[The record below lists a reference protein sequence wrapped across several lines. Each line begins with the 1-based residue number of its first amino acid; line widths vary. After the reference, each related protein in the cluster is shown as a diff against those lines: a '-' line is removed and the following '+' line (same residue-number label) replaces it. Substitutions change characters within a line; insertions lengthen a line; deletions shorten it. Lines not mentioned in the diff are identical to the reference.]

1 MTVRVPAK
9 VNLQLAVG
17 PVRADGYH
25 DVATVYHAVSLF
37 DEVTVTP
44 AERDSVAITGEGADS
59 VPTDGGNLAAR
70 AAGALAQAVGPSSR
84 DALGLAIQIIKRIPV
99 AAGLAGGSADA
110 AAALLAC
117 NELWGTGLSQQEL
130 SELASGI
137 GSDVAFGLLGGTA
150 IGIGRGEQVTP
161 VLTSGTFNWV
171 LAFADGGLSTAD
183 VYAACDRM
191 RASKESRSAKGR
203 KVGTA
208 SVPDPVLDNALIAAL
223 RSGDPA
229 KVGPLLSN
237 DLQPAALSLRP
248 GLRRALAAGRELGAL
263 GTLVSGS
270 GPTCAFLA
278 KNRRHARDL
287 AAALAGAGVCRTVAQ
302 VTGPRARRDHR
313 GHPDGAGVNL
323 VNLEKVVKGYGQRL
337 LLNGVSAG
345 VAAGERVGVVGR
357 NGAGKSTLL
366 ALLAGV
372 ERPDSGRVTRARDLR
387 IGHLAQQDRL
397 AGTVGDLVTGGRPE
411 HLWAGDPRT
420 RSAVAALLPGIDFAA
435 QAERLSGGESRRVAL
450 AALLLGD
457 YDLLLLDE
465 PTNHLDVEAVD
476 WLARFLAGLGKALVV
491 VTHDRWFLDA
501 VCQQTWEIADGQL
514 HAYDGGYAAYVL
526 ARAERVRIADATQR
540 RQRNLLRKELAWL
553 RRGPPARTSK
563 PRFRIDAANALIADE
578 PAPRNGVEL
587 VRLATARLGKTV
599 IDAEDLTVR
608 AGERVL
614 LDDVTWQLGPGERVG
629 LVGPNGSGKTTFLR
643 VLAGDMVEFGLDVR
657 GQVSRGKTVRLG
669 YLAQDDAGLDLRLSA
684 REVVT
689 EVRGNLLASE
699 GAGSAGQLLE
709 MLELRGDTQFTPAG
723 ELSGGERRR
732 VQVLRLLVD
741 EPNVM
746 LLDEPT
752 NDLDVETLTELED
765 LLDGW
770 PGSLV
775 VVSHDRYFLERVT
788 DHVIALLGDE
798 KLSYLGGGIEEYLA
812 RRAAQEEAAAEPGPG
827 ARAGSGLGAAGAQR
841 AAKKEMQR
849 LERQIDR
856 LAAREEELTAELAA
870 SASDYEKLIELG
882 AQLRAIQEEK
892 ASLEER
898 WLVVAETSAG

>member
-1 MTVRVPAK
+1 M
-9 VNLQLAVG
+9 
-17 PVRADGYH
+17 
-25 DVATVYHAVSLF
+25 YHAVSLF
-37 DEVTVTP
+37 DEVTVAP
-44 AERDSVAITGEGADS
+44 AERDSVAVTGEGADS

-70 AAGALAQAVGPSSR
+70 AAGALLRAVGPGSR
-84 DALGLAIQIIKRIPV
+84 DAPGLAIRITKRIPV

-110 AAALLAC
+110 AAALVAC
-117 NELWGTGLSQQEL
+117 NELWRTGLSQQEL
-130 SELASGI
+130 CELASGI

-161 VLTSGTFNWV
+161 ALTSGTFHWV

-191 RASKESRSAKGR
+191 RASRESRQAKER

-208 SVPDPVLDNALIAAL
+208 SVPDPVLDNALMAAL

-229 KVGPLLSN
+229 ESR
-237 DLQPAALSLRP
+237 PAAVQRP
-248 GLRRALAAGRELGAL
+248 AAGR
-263 GTLVSGS
+263 
-270 GPTCAFLA
+270 
-278 KNRRHARDL
+278 DL
-287 AAALAGAGVCRTVAQ
+287 APPGTAAGAGGRPRTRRARRHGLGLRADLRLSCQ
-302 VTGPRARRDHR
+302 EPPPRAGLGRRAGRGWCLPDRRPGHRTRARRDHR

-323 VNLEKVVKGYGQRL
+323 VNLEKVVKGYGQRVL
-337 LLNGVSAG
+337 LDGVSAG

-357 NGAGKSTLL
+357 NGVGKSTLL

-372 ERPDSGRVTRARDLR
+372 EQPDSGRVTRARDLR

-411 HLWAGDPRT
+411 HVWAGDPRT

-457 YDLLLLDE
+457 HDLLLLDE
-465 PTNHLDVEAVD
+465 PTNHLDVEAVN

-501 VCQQTWEIADGQL
+501 VCERTWEIADGQL

-526 ARAERVRIADATQR
+526 ARAERARIADAAQR
-540 RQRNLLRKELAWL
+540 RRRNLLRKELAWL

-563 PRFRIDAANALIADE
+563 PRFRIEAANALIADE
-578 PAPRNGVEL
+578 PAARNGVEL

-599 IDAEDLTVR
+599 IDAEDLTIQ
-608 AGERVL
+608 AGKRTL

-643 VLAGDMVEFGLDVR
+643 VLAGEDIGVGRQPGSADRQQKRRSASRAADDGRVGAELDVHGR
-657 GQVSRGKTVRLG
+657 VLRGKTVRLG

-684 REVVT
+684 REVVA

-709 MLELRGDTQFTPAG
+709 MLGLRGDTQFTAAG

-752 NDLDVETLTELED
+752 NDLDVETLTEVED

-788 DHVIALLGDE
+788 DHVIALLGDG
-798 KLSYLGGGIEEYLA
+798 KLSYLGGGLEEYLA
-812 RRAAQEEAAAEPGPG
+812 RRAAQEEAESAPGSG
-827 ARAGSGLGAAGAQR
+827 AREGSGLGAAGAQR

-856 LAAREEELTAELAA
+856 LAAREEELTVELAA

>member
-1 MTVRVPAK
+1 
-9 VNLQLAVG
+9 VNLA
-17 PVRADGYH
+17 
-25 DVATVYHAVSLF
+25 
-37 DEVTVTP
+37 
-44 AERDSVAITGEGADS
+44 
-59 VPTDGGNLAAR
+59 
-70 AAGALAQAVGPSSR
+70 
-84 DALGLAIQIIKRIPV
+84 
-99 AAGLAGGSADA
+99 
-110 AAALLAC
+110 
-117 NELWGTGLSQQEL
+117 
-130 SELASGI
+130 
-137 GSDVAFGLLGGTA
+137 
-150 IGIGRGEQVTP
+150 
-161 VLTSGTFNWV
+161 
-171 LAFADGGLSTAD
+171 
-183 VYAACDRM
+183 
-191 RASKESRSAKGR
+191 
-203 KVGTA
+203 
-208 SVPDPVLDNALIAAL
+208 
-223 RSGDPA
+223 
-229 KVGPLLSN
+229 
-237 DLQPAALSLRP
+237 
-248 GLRRALAAGRELGAL
+248 
-263 GTLVSGS
+263 
-270 GPTCAFLA
+270 
-278 KNRRHARDL
+278 
-287 AAALAGAGVCRTVAQ
+287 
-302 VTGPRARRDHR
+302 
-313 GHPDGAGVNL
+313 
-323 VNLEKVVKGYGQRL
+323 NLEKVVKGYGQRL

-357 NGAGKSTLL
+357 NGVGKSTLL

-372 ERPDSGRVTRARDLR
+372 EQPDSGRVTHARDLR

-397 AGTVGDLVTGGRPE
+397 AGTVGDLVTAGRPE
-411 HLWAGDPRT
+411 HVWAGDPRT
-420 RSAVAALLPGIDFAA
+420 RSAVAALLPGIDFTA

-457 YDLLLLDE
+457 HDLLLLDE

-501 VCQQTWEIADGQL
+501 VCDRTWELADGQL
-514 HAYDGGYAAYVL
+514 RAYDGGYAAYVL
-526 ARAERVRIADATQR
+526 TKAERVRIADAAQR
-540 RQRNLLRKELAWL
+540 RRRNLLRKELAWL

-563 PRFRIDAANALIADE
+563 PRFRIEAANTLIADE

-608 AGERVL
+608 AGERTL
-614 LDDVTWQLGPGERVG
+614 LDHVTWQLGPGERVG

-643 VLAGDMVEFGLDVR
+643 VLAGENIGVGGLDVH
-657 GQVSRGKTVRLG
+657 GLVTRGKTVRLG
-669 YLAQDDAGLDLRLSA
+669 YLAQDDAGLDLGLSA

-709 MLELRGDTQFTPAG
+709 MLGLRGDTQFTPAG

-752 NDLDVETLTELED
+752 NDLDVETLTEVED

-788 DHVIALLGDE
+788 DHVIALLEDG

-812 RRAAQEEAAAEPGPG
+812 RRAAQEEAASAAGPG
-827 ARAGSGLGAAGAQR
+827 ARVGSGLGAAGAQR
-841 AAKKEMQR
+841 AAKKELQR

-856 LAAREEELTAELAA
+856 LSAREEELTAELAA
-870 SASDYEKLIELG
+870 NASDYEKLIELG

-892 ASLEER
+892 TSLEER

>member
-1 MTVRVPAK
+1 
-9 VNLQLAVG
+9 
-17 PVRADGYH
+17 
-25 DVATVYHAVSLF
+25 
-37 DEVTVTP
+37 
-44 AERDSVAITGEGADS
+44 
-59 VPTDGGNLAAR
+59 
-70 AAGALAQAVGPSSR
+70 
-84 DALGLAIQIIKRIPV
+84 
-99 AAGLAGGSADA
+99 
-110 AAALLAC
+110 
-117 NELWGTGLSQQEL
+117 
-130 SELASGI
+130 
-137 GSDVAFGLLGGTA
+137 
-150 IGIGRGEQVTP
+150 
-161 VLTSGTFNWV
+161 
-171 LAFADGGLSTAD
+171 
-183 VYAACDRM
+183 
-191 RASKESRSAKGR
+191 
-203 KVGTA
+203 
-208 SVPDPVLDNALIAAL
+208 
-223 RSGDPA
+223 
-229 KVGPLLSN
+229 
-237 DLQPAALSLRP
+237 
-248 GLRRALAAGRELGAL
+248 
-263 GTLVSGS
+263 
-270 GPTCAFLA
+270 
-278 KNRRHARDL
+278 
-287 AAALAGAGVCRTVAQ
+287 
-302 VTGPRARRDHR
+302 
-313 GHPDGAGVNL
+313 VNL
-323 VNLEKVVKGYGQRL
+323 VNLEKVVKAYGQRL
-337 LLNGVSAG
+337 LLDGVSAG

-366 ALLAGV
+366 ALLAGTAL
-372 ERPDSGRVTRARDLR
+372 PDSGRVTRARDLR

-397 AGTVGDLVTGGRPE
+397 VGTVGDLVTGGRPE
-411 HLWAGDPRT
+411 HVWAGDPRT
-420 RSAVAALLPGIDFAA
+420 RSAVAALLPGIDFGA

-457 YDLLLLDE
+457 HDLLLLDE

-501 VCQQTWEIADGQL
+501 VCERTWELADGQL

-526 ARAERVRIADATQR
+526 AKAERARVADAVQGR
-540 RQRNLLRKELAWL
+540 RRNLLRKELAWL

-563 PRFRIDAANALIADE
+563 PRFRIEAANALIAGE

-599 IDAEDLTVR
+599 IDAEDLTVQ

-629 LVGPNGSGKTTFLR
+629 LAGPNGSGKTTLLR
-643 VLAGDMVEFGLDVR
+643 VLAGEDVGVDRQPGPAASAAETPSRPGRAAEMGPGLAVQ
-657 GQVSRGKTVRLG
+657 GQVVRGKTVRLG

-709 MLELRGDTQFTPAG
+709 MLGLRGDVQFTAAG

-732 VQVLRLLVD
+732 VQVLRLLVG

-752 NDLDVETLTELED
+752 NDLDVETLTEVED

-788 DHVIALLGDE
+788 DHVIALLGDG

-812 RRAAQEEAAAEPGPG
+812 RRAAQEEAASGSGPGERAGAGPG
-827 ARAGSGLGAAGAQR
+827 AAGVQR
-841 AAKKEMQR
+841 AAKKELQR

-856 LAAREEELTAELAA
+856 LSAREGELTAELAA

-882 AQLRAIQEEK
+882 AQLRAVQEEK

>member
-1 MTVRVPAK
+1 
-9 VNLQLAVG
+9 
-17 PVRADGYH
+17 
-25 DVATVYHAVSLF
+25 
-37 DEVTVTP
+37 
-44 AERDSVAITGEGADS
+44 
-59 VPTDGGNLAAR
+59 
-70 AAGALAQAVGPSSR
+70 
-84 DALGLAIQIIKRIPV
+84 
-99 AAGLAGGSADA
+99 
-110 AAALLAC
+110 
-117 NELWGTGLSQQEL
+117 
-130 SELASGI
+130 
-137 GSDVAFGLLGGTA
+137 
-150 IGIGRGEQVTP
+150 
-161 VLTSGTFNWV
+161 
-171 LAFADGGLSTAD
+171 
-183 VYAACDRM
+183 
-191 RASKESRSAKGR
+191 
-203 KVGTA
+203 
-208 SVPDPVLDNALIAAL
+208 
-223 RSGDPA
+223 
-229 KVGPLLSN
+229 
-237 DLQPAALSLRP
+237 
-248 GLRRALAAGRELGAL
+248 
-263 GTLVSGS
+263 
-270 GPTCAFLA
+270 
-278 KNRRHARDL
+278 
-287 AAALAGAGVCRTVAQ
+287 
-302 VTGPRARRDHR
+302 
-313 GHPDGAGVNL
+313 VNL

-345 VAAGERVGVVGR
+345 VAVGERIGVVGR
-357 NGAGKSTLL
+357 NGVGKSTLL
-366 ALLAGV
+366 ALLART
-372 ERPDSGRVTRARDLR
+372 EQPDSGRVTHARDLR

-397 AGTVGDLVTGGRPE
+397 VGTVGDLVTGGRPE
-411 HLWAGDPRT
+411 HVWAGDPRT

-435 QAERLSGGESRRVAL
+435 KAERLSGGESRRVAL

-457 YDLLLLDE
+457 HDLLLLDE

-501 VCQQTWEIADGQL
+501 VCQQTWEIAAGQL

-540 RQRNLLRKELAWL
+540 RRRNLLRKELAWL

-608 AGERVL
+608 AGERTL
-614 LDDVTWQLGPGERVG
+614 LDHVTWQLGPGERVG

-643 VLAGDMVEFGLDVR
+643 VLAGDMVEFGLEVR
-657 GQVSRGKTVRLG
+657 GRVSRGKTVRLG

-788 DHVIALLGDE
+788 DHVIALLGNG

-812 RRAAQEEAAAEPGPG
+812 RRAAQEEATAEPGPG
-827 ARAGSGLGAAGAQR
+827 ARAGSGPGAAGAQR

>member
-1 MTVRVPAK
+1 
-9 VNLQLAVG
+9 
-17 PVRADGYH
+17 
-25 DVATVYHAVSLF
+25 
-37 DEVTVTP
+37 
-44 AERDSVAITGEGADS
+44 
-59 VPTDGGNLAAR
+59 
-70 AAGALAQAVGPSSR
+70 
-84 DALGLAIQIIKRIPV
+84 
-99 AAGLAGGSADA
+99 
-110 AAALLAC
+110 
-117 NELWGTGLSQQEL
+117 
-130 SELASGI
+130 
-137 GSDVAFGLLGGTA
+137 
-150 IGIGRGEQVTP
+150 
-161 VLTSGTFNWV
+161 
-171 LAFADGGLSTAD
+171 
-183 VYAACDRM
+183 
-191 RASKESRSAKGR
+191 
-203 KVGTA
+203 
-208 SVPDPVLDNALIAAL
+208 
-223 RSGDPA
+223 
-229 KVGPLLSN
+229 
-237 DLQPAALSLRP
+237 
-248 GLRRALAAGRELGAL
+248 
-263 GTLVSGS
+263 
-270 GPTCAFLA
+270 
-278 KNRRHARDL
+278 
-287 AAALAGAGVCRTVAQ
+287 
-302 VTGPRARRDHR
+302 
-313 GHPDGAGVNL
+313 VNL

-411 HLWAGDPRT
+411 HLWAGDPST

-526 ARAERVRIADATQR
+526 ARAERIRIADATQR

-882 AQLRAIQEEK
+882 AQLRAIQEER

>member
-1 MTVRVPAK
+1 
-9 VNLQLAVG
+9 
-17 PVRADGYH
+17 
-25 DVATVYHAVSLF
+25 
-37 DEVTVTP
+37 
-44 AERDSVAITGEGADS
+44 
-59 VPTDGGNLAAR
+59 
-70 AAGALAQAVGPSSR
+70 
-84 DALGLAIQIIKRIPV
+84 
-99 AAGLAGGSADA
+99 
-110 AAALLAC
+110 
-117 NELWGTGLSQQEL
+117 
-130 SELASGI
+130 
-137 GSDVAFGLLGGTA
+137 
-150 IGIGRGEQVTP
+150 
-161 VLTSGTFNWV
+161 
-171 LAFADGGLSTAD
+171 
-183 VYAACDRM
+183 
-191 RASKESRSAKGR
+191 
-203 KVGTA
+203 
-208 SVPDPVLDNALIAAL
+208 
-223 RSGDPA
+223 
-229 KVGPLLSN
+229 
-237 DLQPAALSLRP
+237 
-248 GLRRALAAGRELGAL
+248 
-263 GTLVSGS
+263 
-270 GPTCAFLA
+270 
-278 KNRRHARDL
+278 
-287 AAALAGAGVCRTVAQ
+287 
-302 VTGPRARRDHR
+302 
-313 GHPDGAGVNL
+313 VNL
-323 VNLEKVVKGYGQRL
+323 VNLEKAVKGYGQGL
-337 LLNGVSAG
+337 LLDGVSAG
-345 VAAGERVGVVGR
+345 VAAGERIGVVGR
-357 NGAGKSTLL
+357 HGAGKSTLL
-366 ALLAGV
+366 ALMAGT
-372 ERPDSGRVTRARDLR
+372 EPPDSGRVTRARDLR
-387 IGHLAQQDRL
+387 IGHLSQQDRL

-411 HLWAGDPRT
+411 HVWAGDPRT

-435 QAERLSGGESRRVAL
+435 QAQRLSGGESRRVAL

-457 YDLLLLDE
+457 HDLLLLDE

-501 VCQQTWEIADGQL
+501 VCERTWEIADGQL

-526 ARAERVRIADATQR
+526 AKAERARIADAAQR
-540 RQRNLLRKELAWL
+540 RRRNLLRKELAWL

-563 PRFRIDAANALIADE
+563 PRFRIEEANALIADE

-587 VRLATARLGKTV
+587 VRLATARLGKT
-599 IDAEDLTVR
+599 ILDAEDLTVR
-608 AGERVL
+608 AEERVL

-629 LVGPNGSGKTTFLR
+629 LVGPNGSGKTTLLK
-643 VLAGDMVEFGLDVR
+643 VLAGDVAGRQPDLTDSAAETPNPSSPAADQVGLGISGRVT
-657 GQVSRGKTVRLG
+657 RGKTVRLG
-669 YLAQDDAGLDLRLSA
+669 YLAQDDAGFDLRLSA
-684 REVVT
+684 REVVA

-709 MLELRGDTQFTPAG
+709 MLGLRGDVQFTPAG

-788 DHVIALLGDE
+788 DHVVALLGDG

-812 RRAAQEEAAAEPGPG
+812 RRAAQEEAGSAPGP
-827 ARAGSGLGAAGAQR
+827 ASRQESGLGAAGIQR

-856 LAAREEELTAELAA
+856 LAAREEKLTAELAA
-870 SASDYEKLIELG
+870 QASDYEKLIELG

>member
-1 MTVRVPAK
+1 M
-9 VNLQLAVG
+9 
-17 PVRADGYH
+17 
-25 DVATVYHAVSLF
+25 
-37 DEVTVTP
+37 
-44 AERDSVAITGEGADS
+44 
-59 VPTDGGNLAAR
+59 
-70 AAGALAQAVGPSSR
+70 
-84 DALGLAIQIIKRIPV
+84 
-99 AAGLAGGSADA
+99 
-110 AAALLAC
+110 
-117 NELWGTGLSQQEL
+117 
-130 SELASGI
+130 
-137 GSDVAFGLLGGTA
+137 
-150 IGIGRGEQVTP
+150 
-161 VLTSGTFNWV
+161 
-171 LAFADGGLSTAD
+171 
-183 VYAACDRM
+183 
-191 RASKESRSAKGR
+191 
-203 KVGTA
+203 
-208 SVPDPVLDNALIAAL
+208 
-223 RSGDPA
+223 
-229 KVGPLLSN
+229 
-237 DLQPAALSLRP
+237 
-248 GLRRALAAGRELGAL
+248 
-263 GTLVSGS
+263 
-270 GPTCAFLA
+270 
-278 KNRRHARDL
+278 
-287 AAALAGAGVCRTVAQ
+287 
-302 VTGPRARRDHR
+302 
-313 GHPDGAGVNL
+313 NL
-323 VNLEKVVKGYGQRL
+323 VNLEKVVKGYGQRVL
-337 LLNGVSAG
+337 LDGVSAG

-357 NGAGKSTLL
+357 NGVGKSTLL

-397 AGTVGDLVTGGRPE
+397 TGTVGDLVTGGRPA
-411 HLWAGDPRT
+411 HVWAGDPRT

-457 YDLLLLDE
+457 HDLLLLDE

-501 VCQQTWEIADGQL
+501 VCERTWEIADGQL

-526 ARAERVRIADATQR
+526 ARAERARISDATER
-540 RQRNLLRKELAWL
+540 RRRNLLRKELGWL

-563 PRFRIDAANALIADE
+563 PRFRIEAANALIADE
-578 PAPRNGVEL
+578 PAARNGVEL

-599 IDAEDLTVR
+599 IDAEDLTIQ
-608 AGERVL
+608 AGKRTL
-614 LDDVTWQLGPGERVG
+614 LGDVTWQLGPGERVG
-629 LVGPNGSGKTTFLR
+629 LVGPNGSGKSTFLR
-643 VLAGDMVEFGLDVR
+643 VLAGEDIGVDRQPGSAGSAAETPIRPNRAADDGLGSPKQEVDVHGR
-657 GQVSRGKTVRLG
+657 VLLGKTVRLG
-669 YLAQDDAGLDLRLSA
+669 YLAQDDAGLDLGLSA
-684 REVVT
+684 REVVA

-709 MLELRGDTQFTPAG
+709 MLGLRGDTQFTPAG

-752 NDLDVETLTELED
+752 NDLDVETLTEVED

-788 DHVIALLGDE
+788 DHVIVLLGDG
-798 KLSYLGGGIEEYLA
+798 KLSYLGGGLEEYLA
-812 RRAAQEEAAAEPGPG
+812 RRAAQEEAES
-827 ARAGSGLGAAGAQR
+827 ARSSPAREGSGLRAAGAQR

-856 LAAREEELTAELAA
+856 LAAREEELTVELAA
-870 SASDYEKLIELG
+870 SASDYEKLIVLG

>member
-1 MTVRVPAK
+1 
-9 VNLQLAVG
+9 
-17 PVRADGYH
+17 
-25 DVATVYHAVSLF
+25 
-37 DEVTVTP
+37 
-44 AERDSVAITGEGADS
+44 
-59 VPTDGGNLAAR
+59 
-70 AAGALAQAVGPSSR
+70 
-84 DALGLAIQIIKRIPV
+84 
-99 AAGLAGGSADA
+99 
-110 AAALLAC
+110 
-117 NELWGTGLSQQEL
+117 
-130 SELASGI
+130 
-137 GSDVAFGLLGGTA
+137 
-150 IGIGRGEQVTP
+150 
-161 VLTSGTFNWV
+161 
-171 LAFADGGLSTAD
+171 
-183 VYAACDRM
+183 
-191 RASKESRSAKGR
+191 
-203 KVGTA
+203 
-208 SVPDPVLDNALIAAL
+208 
-223 RSGDPA
+223 
-229 KVGPLLSN
+229 
-237 DLQPAALSLRP
+237 
-248 GLRRALAAGRELGAL
+248 
-263 GTLVSGS
+263 
-270 GPTCAFLA
+270 
-278 KNRRHARDL
+278 
-287 AAALAGAGVCRTVAQ
+287 
-302 VTGPRARRDHR
+302 
-313 GHPDGAGVNL
+313 VNL

-337 LLNGVSAG
+337 LLDGVSAG

-372 ERPDSGRVTRARDLR
+372 EQPDSGRVTRARDLR

-397 AGTVGDLVTGGRPE
+397 TGTVGDLVTGGRPE
-411 HLWAGDPRT
+411 HVWAGDPRT

-435 QAERLSGGESRRVAL
+435 EAERLSGGESRRVAL

-457 YDLLLLDE
+457 HDLLLLDE

-501 VCQQTWEIADGQL
+501 VCERTWEIADGHL

-526 ARAERVRIADATQR
+526 ARAERARIADAAQR
-540 RQRNLLRKELAWL
+540 RRRNLLRKELAWL

-563 PRFRIDAANALIADE
+563 PQFRIEAANALIADE
-578 PAPRNGVEL
+578 PAPRNEVEL

-599 IDAEDLTVR
+599 IDAEDLTIQ
-608 AGERVL
+608 AGKRSL

-643 VLAGDMVEFGLDVR
+643 VLAGDVAVFGLDVR
-657 GQVSRGKTVRLG
+657 GRVSRGKTVRLG
-669 YLAQDDAGLDLRLSA
+669 YLAQDDSGLNLRLSA
-684 REVVT
+684 REVVA

-709 MLELRGDTQFTPAG
+709 MLGLRGDVQFTPAG

-752 NDLDVETLTELED
+752 NDLDVETLTEVED

-788 DHVIALLGDE
+788 DHVIAFLGDG
-798 KLSYLGGGIEEYLA
+798 KLSYLGGGIEDYLA
-812 RRAAQEEAAAEPGPG
+812 RRAAQEEATSAPSSG
-827 ARAGSGLGAAGAQR
+827 AREGPGLGAAGAQR

-856 LAAREEELTAELAA
+856 LTAREEELTAELAA

>member
-1 MTVRVPAK
+1 M
-9 VNLQLAVG
+9 NL
-17 PVRADGYH
+17 
-25 DVATVYHAVSLF
+25 
-37 DEVTVTP
+37 
-44 AERDSVAITGEGADS
+44 I
-59 VPTDGGNLAAR
+59 
-70 AAGALAQAVGPSSR
+70 
-84 DALGLAIQIIKRIPV
+84 
-99 AAGLAGGSADA
+99 
-110 AAALLAC
+110 
-117 NELWGTGLSQQEL
+117 
-130 SELASGI
+130 
-137 GSDVAFGLLGGTA
+137 
-150 IGIGRGEQVTP
+150 
-161 VLTSGTFNWV
+161 
-171 LAFADGGLSTAD
+171 
-183 VYAACDRM
+183 
-191 RASKESRSAKGR
+191 
-203 KVGTA
+203 
-208 SVPDPVLDNALIAAL
+208 
-223 RSGDPA
+223 
-229 KVGPLLSN
+229 
-237 DLQPAALSLRP
+237 
-248 GLRRALAAGRELGAL
+248 
-263 GTLVSGS
+263 
-270 GPTCAFLA
+270 
-278 KNRRHARDL
+278 
-287 AAALAGAGVCRTVAQ
+287 
-302 VTGPRARRDHR
+302 
-313 GHPDGAGVNL
+313 
-323 VNLEKVVKGYGQRL
+323 NLEKVVKGYGQRL
-337 LLNGVSAG
+337 LLDGVSAG

-372 ERPDSGRVTRARDLR
+372 EQPDSGRVTRARDLR

-397 AGTVGDLVTGGRPE
+397 AGTLGDLVTGGRPE
-411 HLWAGDPRT
+411 HVWAGDPRT

-476 WLARFLAGLGKALVV
+476 WLARFLAGLGKTLVV

-501 VCQQTWEIADGQL
+501 VCERTWEIADGQL

-526 ARAERVRIADATQR
+526 AKAERARTADAAQR
-540 RQRNLLRKELAWL
+540 RRRNLLRKELAWL

-563 PRFRIDAANALIADE
+563 PRFRIEAANALIADE
-578 PAPRNGVEL
+578 PAARNGVEL

-599 IDAEDLTVR
+599 IDAGDVTVR

-629 LVGPNGSGKTTFLR
+629 LVGPNGSGKTTLLR
-643 VLAGDMVEFGLDVR
+643 VLAGQDIGVDRQPGPAASAAEAPSRPGRVAETGLGLAVQ
-657 GQVSRGKTVRLG
+657 GQVVHGKTVRLG

-684 REVVT
+684 REVVA

-709 MLELRGDTQFTPAG
+709 MLGLRGDVQFTPAG

-752 NDLDVETLTELED
+752 NDLDVETLTELEN

-788 DHVIALLGDE
+788 DHVIALLGDG

-812 RRAAQEEAAAEPGPG
+812 RPAVQEEAGSASGPG
-827 ARAGSGLGAAGAQR
+827 GRQEAGLGAAGVQR

-856 LAAREEELTAELAA
+856 LSAREEELTAELAA
-870 SASDYEKLIELG
+870 NASHYEKLIELG
-882 AQLRAIQEEK
+882 AQLRSIQEEK

-898 WLVVAETSAG
+898 WLVAAETSAG

>member
-1 MTVRVPAK
+1 
-9 VNLQLAVG
+9 
-17 PVRADGYH
+17 
-25 DVATVYHAVSLF
+25 
-37 DEVTVTP
+37 
-44 AERDSVAITGEGADS
+44 
-59 VPTDGGNLAAR
+59 
-70 AAGALAQAVGPSSR
+70 
-84 DALGLAIQIIKRIPV
+84 
-99 AAGLAGGSADA
+99 
-110 AAALLAC
+110 
-117 NELWGTGLSQQEL
+117 
-130 SELASGI
+130 
-137 GSDVAFGLLGGTA
+137 
-150 IGIGRGEQVTP
+150 
-161 VLTSGTFNWV
+161 
-171 LAFADGGLSTAD
+171 
-183 VYAACDRM
+183 
-191 RASKESRSAKGR
+191 
-203 KVGTA
+203 
-208 SVPDPVLDNALIAAL
+208 
-223 RSGDPA
+223 
-229 KVGPLLSN
+229 
-237 DLQPAALSLRP
+237 
-248 GLRRALAAGRELGAL
+248 
-263 GTLVSGS
+263 
-270 GPTCAFLA
+270 
-278 KNRRHARDL
+278 
-287 AAALAGAGVCRTVAQ
+287 
-302 VTGPRARRDHR
+302 
-313 GHPDGAGVNL
+313 VNL
-323 VNLEKVVKGYGQRL
+323 VNLEKVVKGYGQRVL
-337 LLNGVSAG
+337 LDGVSAG

-357 NGAGKSTLL
+357 NGVGKSTLL

-372 ERPDSGRVTRARDLR
+372 EQPDSGRVTLARDLR

-411 HLWAGDPRT
+411 HVWAGDPRT

-435 QAERLSGGESRRVAL
+435 QAQRLSGGESRRVAL

-457 YDLLLLDE
+457 HDLLLLDE

-476 WLARFLAGLGKALVV
+476 WLARFLARLGKALVV

-501 VCQQTWEIADGQL
+501 VCERTWEVADGQL

-526 ARAERVRIADATQR
+526 ARAERIRIADATQR
-540 RQRNLLRKELAWL
+540 RRRNLLRKELAWL

-563 PRFRIDAANALIADE
+563 PRFRIEAANALIADE

-587 VRLATARLGKTV
+587 VRLATSRLGKTV

-614 LDDVTWQLGPGERVG
+614 LDDMTWQLGPGERVG
-629 LVGPNGSGKTTFLR
+629 LVGPNGSGKTTLLR
-643 VLAGDMVEFGLDVR
+643 VLAGDVVGAGLDLH
-657 GQVSRGKTVRLG
+657 GQVARGKTVRLG
-669 YLAQDDAGLDLRLSA
+669 YLAQDDAGLDLKLSA
-684 REVVT
+684 REVVA

-709 MLELRGDTQFTPAG
+709 MLGLRGDTQFTPAG

-770 PGSLV
+770 PGSMV

-788 DHVIALLGDE
+788 DHVIALLGDG
-798 KLSYLGGGIEEYLA
+798 KVSYLGGGIEEYLA
-812 RRAAQEEAAAEPGPG
+812 RREAQEEAASGAGPG

-856 LAAREEELTAELAA
+856 LGVREGELTAELAA

>member
-1 MTVRVPAK
+1 
-9 VNLQLAVG
+9 
-17 PVRADGYH
+17 
-25 DVATVYHAVSLF
+25 
-37 DEVTVTP
+37 
-44 AERDSVAITGEGADS
+44 
-59 VPTDGGNLAAR
+59 
-70 AAGALAQAVGPSSR
+70 
-84 DALGLAIQIIKRIPV
+84 
-99 AAGLAGGSADA
+99 
-110 AAALLAC
+110 
-117 NELWGTGLSQQEL
+117 
-130 SELASGI
+130 
-137 GSDVAFGLLGGTA
+137 
-150 IGIGRGEQVTP
+150 
-161 VLTSGTFNWV
+161 
-171 LAFADGGLSTAD
+171 
-183 VYAACDRM
+183 
-191 RASKESRSAKGR
+191 
-203 KVGTA
+203 
-208 SVPDPVLDNALIAAL
+208 
-223 RSGDPA
+223 
-229 KVGPLLSN
+229 
-237 DLQPAALSLRP
+237 
-248 GLRRALAAGRELGAL
+248 
-263 GTLVSGS
+263 
-270 GPTCAFLA
+270 
-278 KNRRHARDL
+278 
-287 AAALAGAGVCRTVAQ
+287 
-302 VTGPRARRDHR
+302 
-313 GHPDGAGVNL
+313 VNL

-357 NGAGKSTLL
+357 NGVGKSTLL

-372 ERPDSGRVTRARDLR
+372 EQPDSGRVTRARDLR

-397 AGTVGDLVTGGRPE
+397 AGTVGDLVTGGHPE
-411 HLWAGDPRT
+411 HVWAGDPRT

-435 QAERLSGGESRRVAL
+435 PAERLSGGESRRVAL
-450 AALLLGD
+450 ASLLLGD
-457 YDLLLLDE
+457 HDLLLLDE

-476 WLARFLAGLGKALVV
+476 WLAGFLAGLGKALVV

-501 VCQQTWEIADGQL
+501 VCEKTWELADGQL

-526 ARAERVRIADATQR
+526 AKAERARIADAAQR
-540 RQRNLLRKELAWL
+540 RRRNLLRKELAWL

-563 PRFRIDAANALIADE
+563 PRFRIEAANALIADE

-629 LVGPNGSGKTTFLR
+629 LVGPNGSGKTTLLK
-643 VLAGDMVEFGLDVR
+643 VLAGEGVQFGLGVR
-657 GQVSRGKTVRLG
+657 GRVSRGKTVRLG

-684 REVVT
+684 REVVA
-689 EVRGNLLASE
+689 EVRGSLLASE

-709 MLELRGDTQFTPAG
+709 MLGLRGDVQFTSAG

-732 VQVLRLLVD
+732 VQVLRLLVA

-788 DHVIALLGDE
+788 DHVIALLGDG

-812 RRAAQEEAAAEPGPG
+812 RRAAQEEEAASEAGAG
-827 ARAGSGLGAAGAQR
+827 ARVGSGLGAAGAQR

-856 LAAREEELTAELAA
+856 LTAREGELTGELAA

-882 AQLRAIQEEK
+882 AQLRAVQEEK

-898 WLVVAETSAG
+898 WLVVAEEAPG